1 MEFNVVGFL
10 TYKEYERLGT
20 SVSGHKN
27 QMRNII
33 DRLETQPLGHLAT
46 SQSYLHTIFTHCKL

>member
-46 SQSYLHTIFTHCKL
+46 S